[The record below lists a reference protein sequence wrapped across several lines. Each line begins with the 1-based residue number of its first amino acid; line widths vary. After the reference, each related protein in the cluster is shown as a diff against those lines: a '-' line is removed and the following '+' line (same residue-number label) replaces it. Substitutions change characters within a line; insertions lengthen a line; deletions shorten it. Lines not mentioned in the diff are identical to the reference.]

1 MKSSIVILCMFAL
14 VCVGCKSCLS
24 SDEQK
29 LPGGF
34 VFNSQRKDIIGK
46 FDIPPSVKSF
56 ECKENFIFVVQ
67 SPRYPIDAI
76 YDIDYYDYSS
86 NDSILF
92 WIIDTKRQKIIGP
105 VESILFNRCKDS
117 IFHQS
122 RNLI

>member
-1 MKSSIVILCMFAL
+1 MAIVKNKQQEI
-14 VCVGCKSCLS
+14 
-24 SDEQK
+24 
-29 LPGGF
+29 
-34 VFNSQRKDIIGK
+34 FNNSE
-46 FDIPPSVKSF
+46 S
-56 ECKENFIFVVQ
+56 KENLIFVVQ